1 MKQRESSS
9 RGKSWI
15 FVWLVNG
22 AEVWF
27 SQWLAAFPLNRDP
40 GMVEKAASR
49 KAFSVVAVLIFSC
62 FYFFIFFSCIFV
74 RVETELTMMP
84 VSNCNCGLN
93 GFTGYECS
101 IFYYTK
107 RFCPEDH

>member
-22 AEVWF
+22 AEVWL